1 MREPHNYHN
10 DRCVDSLGREFRRR
24 RLFDGRAEE
33 PTARVRDHLC
43 VEISFEKSVDISQSS
58 RNPLIF
64 SQSLRIFQLI
74 PSRRM

>member
-1 MREPHNYHN
+1 M
-10 DRCVDSLGREFRRR
+10 SLIIITTIGASTAS
-24 RLFDGRAEE
+24 AESSEDEDCLTVEQE